1 MFVLI
6 FSYCARCSFGE
17 LARKSGDCL
26 MIKFVFLKS
35 FGLMVLDLDLNLD
48 LDLDLDLDF
57 HLDLDSDLDLDW
69 TWIWIWIST

>member
-6 FSYCARCSFGE
+6 FSCEMQLGE

-35 FGLMVLDLDLNLD
+35 FGLMDLDLDLNLD

-57 HLDLDSDLDLDW
+57 DLDLDSDLDLNW
-69 TWIWIWIST
+69 TWI